1 MTVFKRNRWAVV
13 LLVLAVVF
21 LAVGVGRGEA
31 ETVYRKAVQICME
44 CIGLG

>member
-1 MTVFKRNRWAVV
+1 MTALKKNRWAVV

-21 LAVGVGRGEA
+21 LAIGVGRGEA

>member
-1 MTVFKRNRWAVV
+1 MTAFKRNRWAAA

-21 LAVGVGRGEA
+21 LAIGVGRGEA